1 MSFKLASEAT
11 DTRRYTAS
19 PSLFQPNTFS
29 FKLEDGK
36 GRMHRFICGMY
47 VTIFSV
53 YYDLSLYLTNTK
65 FIYWT
70 DIRSLAE
77 VMASIL
83 QRVGNDID
91 RNNLPQ
97 ILVHFYWLCFIFLL
111 PKPFN
116 EIGFLL
122 CCSTK
127 MKIMTTLLLH
137 QMRT

>member
-11 DTRRYTAS
+11 DTRKYATS
-19 PSLFQPNTFS
+19 PSLFQPNAFS

-36 GRMHRFICGMY
+36 GRMHRFICGVF

-53 YYDLSLYLTNTK
+53 CYVLSLYLTNRK

-70 DIRSLAE
+70 DTRSLAE
-77 VMASIL
+77 VMAAIL

-97 ILVHFYWLCFIFLL
+97 ILVHLHLLCFIF
-111 PKPFN
+111 
-116 EIGFLL
+116 
-122 CCSTK
+122 SSS
-127 MKIMTTLLLH
+127 KIF
-137 QMRT
+137 